1 MSNEKPLGLKTLK
14 DVRHVLP
21 AVYSEASAKTL
32 GAALRKAEKITGKRL
47 SQLPADENAWY
58 LESRKIVWAGEF
70 RGTTPGD
77 QQAAFEVW
85 VKKISAV
92 IRRAQEHVAKPVVVA
107 DESKAWDRIV
117 DYAAEVENTVD
128 EQGARILPNM
138 FLMSMTNL
146 RSRCRSVHPSEL
158 TTKTAYQ
165 ALASCRADKAA
176 SFRNAISAYNK
187 LVCAQNM
194 HPAIAHLLPNAP
206 IGPLPLLRD
215 APLDW
220 SRFSE
225 GFLASR
231 DRAISR
237 AVQPD
242 RHERRDRFNGRL
254 GAGKLST
261 AGSRKGR
268 TRKIQNPEVARKAQL
283 NALSWLI
290 RHGFADREEA
300 YSYERLEDM
309 FTPDIVS
316 RAVGAYIARATASK
330 TLINPNETAS
340 ASTILSRLQVLAE
353 RNAWSEDVIFEL
365 EDARFDRVDS
375 YQTREMSKE
384 REQFVKMV
392 QRDPSVARAI
402 VAGPRRLAE
411 EARLVFDR
419 WDSCKTRAQ
428 EEALHLAMGA
438 CLLALQLARAVR
450 SKNLNLLL
458 IAGPDAEL
466 VQPLREA
473 RPWLDISRGRVKN
486 RRPIDGE
493 IPERQWAVIA
503 NWLGIGLP
511 KWCEK
516 HDIDVE
522 SNELLLPGPAG
533 VLSRQSFNRIWNRC
547 VARLGVPGLKPH
559 MMRHVLATIW
569 LAANPGDYA
578 TVAAFLCDKV
588 STVEKF
594 YARGEGAAAAK
605 LFAEALEALDP
616 TLGTFL
622 KRSQS

>member
-1 MSNEKPLGLKTLK
+1 MSSEHPIGLKTLK
-14 DVRHVLP
+14 DVRLVLP
-21 AVYSEASAKTL
+21 AIYSKASAKTL
-32 GAALRKAEKITGKRL
+32 AAALGKVEKLTGKKL

-58 LESRKIVWAGEF
+58 QASRSIIWAGAF
-70 RGTTPGD
+70 RGLTPGD
-77 QQAAFEVW
+77 QEEAFETW
-85 VKKISAV
+85 VKKIAAI
-92 IRRAQEHVAKPVVVA
+92 IRRAHAHVAVPVIVA
-107 DESKAWDRIV
+107 DESRAWDQIV
-117 DYAAEVENTVD
+117 QYATDVENTVD
-128 EQGARILPNM
+128 DQGALILPNM
-138 FLMSMTNL
+138 FSMSMTNL
-146 RSRCRSVHPSEL
+146 RNRCRSVHPSEL
-158 TTKTAYQ
+158 TTETAYQ

-176 SFRNAISAYNK
+176 SFRNAINAFNK
-187 LVCAQNM
+187 LVCTQNR
-194 HPAIAHLLPNAP
+194 HPAIAHLLPNVP
-206 IGPLPLLRD
+206 IGPLPFLRD
-215 APLDW
+215 SPLDW

-242 RHERRDRFNGRL
+242 RHQRRDRFNGQL
-254 GAGKLST
+254 GASKLRE
-261 AGSRKGR
+261 AGGRKARRRKIGNPEGSRK
-268 TRKIQNPEVARKAQL
+268 NHL

-300 YSYERLEDM
+300 YAYEDLENL
-309 FTPDIVS
+309 FTPEVVI
-316 RAVGAYIARATASK
+316 RAVDSYIARAQTSD

-353 RNAWSEDVIFEL
+353 RNGWSEDVIFEI

-384 REQFVKMV
+384 REQFVKLV

-411 EARLVFDR
+411 EARPVFDGWER
-419 WDSCKTRAQ
+419 CKTRTQ
-428 EEALHLAMGA
+428 EEALHLSMGA

-458 IAGPDAEL
+458 IDGPDAEL
-466 VQPLREA
+466 IRPLREA

-486 RRPIDGE
+486 RRPIEGE
-493 IPERQWAVIA
+493 IPQRQWAVIV
-503 NWLGIGLP
+503 NWLDVGLP
-511 KWCEK
+511 RWCEK
-516 HDIDVE
+516 HGIDVE
-522 SNELLLPGPAG
+522 NNELLLPGPAG
-533 VLSRQSFNRIWNRC
+533 VLSRQSLNRVWNRS

-605 LFAEALEALDP
+605 LFADALEALDP
-616 TLGTFL
+616 TLGSFL
-622 KRSQS
+622 KRS